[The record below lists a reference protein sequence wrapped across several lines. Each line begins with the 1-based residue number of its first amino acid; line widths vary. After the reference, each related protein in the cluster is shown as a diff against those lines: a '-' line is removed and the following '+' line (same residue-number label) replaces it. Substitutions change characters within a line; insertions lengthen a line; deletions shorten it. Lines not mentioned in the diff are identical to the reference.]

1 MRDELRM
8 RAALRD
14 AAVLPAWLKVSLAP
28 MPPATP
34 TIAKAGDAASFTR
47 RPFVDDASWARQRYL
62 GSRNSNEL

>member
-1 MRDELRM
+1 M

-14 AAVLPAWLKVSLAP
+14 AAVLPAWLKVSMA
-28 MPPATP
+28 PATP